1 MSMGYAYPK
10 TFKNV
15 LFLKGFVRI
24 GVDFCVTRFDYMGN
38 AKALNRG
45 MGNWYRFPRFL
56 FINS

>member
-1 MSMGYAYPK
+1 MAYA
-10 TFKNV
+10 
-15 LFLKGFVRI
+15 VRYGCTSTLLYI

-56 FINS
+56 FIVRCKFICP